1 MPWLLRDD
9 KVLASL
15 EVADSRSARRRGL
28 LGRDGFEGVLL
39 FEGTRSVHSVG
50 MRFPIDV
57 AFCGPDL
64 GEDAM
69 GAGRSAAADPLEA
82 GDEVIGRSHGA
93 SPAERA
99 CPPMRFDVIK
109 TMRVEPHRI
118 TLPVWKARHVLE
130 AEAGSFARWGLC
142 VGDRLEIRGEHPDH

>member
-9 KVLASL
+9 KVLASV

-57 AFCGPDL
+57 AFC
-64 GEDAM
+64 DADM
-69 GAGRSAAADPLEA
+69 
-82 GDEVIGRSHGA
+82 H
-93 SPAERA
+93 
-99 CPPMRFDVIK
+99 VIK
-109 TMRVEPHRI
+109 TMRVVPHRI
-118 TLPVWKARHVLE
+118 TVPVWSARHVLE
-130 AEAGSFARWGLC
+130 AEAGSFARWGLT
-142 VGDRLEIRGEHPDH
+142 VGDQLEIRGEHPDH

>member
-9 KVLASL
+9 KVLASV

-57 AFCGPDL
+57 AFCNID
-64 GEDAM
+64 M
-69 GAGRSAAADPLEA
+69 Q
-82 GDEVIGRSHGA
+82 
-93 SPAERA
+93 
-99 CPPMRFDVIK
+99 VIK
-109 TMRVEPHRI
+109 TMRVVPHRI
-118 TLPVWKARHVLE
+118 TVPVWKARHVLE
-130 AEAGSFARWGLC
+130 AEAGSFARWGLA
-142 VGDRLEIRGEHPDH
+142 VGDHLEIRGEHPDH